1 MNRDINFINSDYE
14 RLFSIPDG
22 GKICITDRNGEKNT
36 YPCRYIDDYHFELNN
51 RSVYHICQF
60 AEMMERVGAT
70 YEPMEMCAVELT
82 VPEAEEA
89 DIRRLRT
96 NNGCIGIF
104 RADFRS
110 SDGRYFTSWVDKNQD
125 LLTENFQSEFNAVIN
140 HLRLRTPFLRSEAG
154 LKEYCRENPALI
166 KEAPNFKSYTYKA
179 KTDKHTYYFVVTFSQ
194 NESHVMAWCYDSRGL
209 EKAAREEMASK
220 SRHTKEAER

>member
-82 VPEAEEA
+82 VPKTEEA

-140 HLRLRTPFLRSEAG
+140 HLRLRTPFLRSED
-154 LKEYCRENPALI
+154 PALI